1 VPVEIVTDSYVI
13 GVAKPHPGIFADA
26 LRLMNGKGFTNDRI
40 AYIGDSYVNDIGGAR
55 NAGLV
60 PILLDPYDDHAHETC
75 ERIRSLHELLAFI

>member
-1 VPVEIVTDSYVI
+1 
-13 GVAKPHPGIFADA
+13 
-26 LRLMNGKGFTNDRI
+26 MNGKGFTNDRI

-75 ERIRSLHELLAFI
+75 ERIHSLHELLAFI